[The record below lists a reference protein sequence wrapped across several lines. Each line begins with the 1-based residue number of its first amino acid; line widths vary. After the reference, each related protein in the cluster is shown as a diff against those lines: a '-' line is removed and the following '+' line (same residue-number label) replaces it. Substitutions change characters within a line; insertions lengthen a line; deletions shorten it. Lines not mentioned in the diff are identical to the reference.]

1 MRRFFKITK
10 FDLILLYI
18 YSFLRRKPDVVSKD
32 ESIITI
38 LYTQVQR
45 FDVNCDDLNGSNA
58 VQMKLLLAL
67 VSDINN
73 VGSLS
78 KSQITSD
85 ANKNNSCF
93 V

>member
-1 MRRFFKITK
+1 M
-10 FDLILLYI
+10 
-18 YSFLRRKPDVVSKD
+18 SV
-32 ESIITI
+32 III
-38 LYTQVQR
+38 LYTRVQAQR
-45 FDVNCDDLNGSNA
+45 FDVNCDDFNGSNA

-78 KSQITSD
+78 KSQITPD